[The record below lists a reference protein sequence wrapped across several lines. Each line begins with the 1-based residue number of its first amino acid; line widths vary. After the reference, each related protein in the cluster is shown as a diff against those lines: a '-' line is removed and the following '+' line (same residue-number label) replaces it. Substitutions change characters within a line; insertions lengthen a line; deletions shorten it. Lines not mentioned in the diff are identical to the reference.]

1 MSTCL
6 SVIRPGDDRKSL
18 IELGGEEAKELDE
31 DMFDVH
37 DDREYCSWPNSA
49 RCMGGRV
56 VYAAVEYLSPPE
68 VVDSIQDFW
77 RKVS

>member
-1 MSTCL
+1 
-6 SVIRPGDDRKSL
+6 
-18 IELGGEEAKELDE
+18 
-31 DMFDVH
+31 
-37 DDREYCSWPNSA
+37 
-49 RCMGGRV
+49 MGGRV